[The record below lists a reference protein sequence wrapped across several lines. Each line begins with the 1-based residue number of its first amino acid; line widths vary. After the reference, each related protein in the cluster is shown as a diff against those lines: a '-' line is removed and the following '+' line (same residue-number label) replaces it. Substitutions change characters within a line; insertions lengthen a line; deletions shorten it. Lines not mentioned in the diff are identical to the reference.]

1 MHCSTWDQ
9 HTADRKSNL
18 GSQIIWKTSSDLIL
32 AQKCQVILNFRCRGI
47 CLLMRLWKTCFHVL
61 ALFPLWATF
70 SCALQF
76 HELKPVREECGNL
89 LGVSPRFGTV
99 LKMICFGMINFFLL
113 LIAKIH
119 LNLTSFLFQFGN
131 ASVRDG

>member
-1 MHCSTWDQ
+1 MHFSTWDQ

-47 CLLMRLWKTCFHVL
+47 CLLMRLWKTCFHVS

-76 HELKPVREECGNL
+76 HKLKPVSKR
-89 LGVSPRFGTV
+89 R
-99 LKMICFGMINFFLL
+99 MWNFIRSISTFWNS
-113 LIAKIH
+113 IEDYMFW
-119 LNLTSFLFQFGN
+119 N
-131 ASVRDG
+131 D